1 MKVITQV
8 AVVAVIAAV
17 GAGGWYFRDEL
28 PFLKS
33 DKPAAQAPAAAAAR
47 AVPVEIA
54 KAQVQP
60 IAANLEAVGTAL
72 ANEAV
77 TITAKS
83 VGIIRRINFQEGQ
96 KVTAGTILVEMD
108 AGENEARVEELRFA
122 RDAAETTFNRNKA
135 LFDAGTISRARLDE
149 SQKALE
155 QAEARVK
162 GELAKRGDLTIRAP
176 FSGRLG
182 FRNVSTGALVRPGDV
197 ITALN
202 DTTIIKLE
210 FDLPETVLGTV
221 AIGTPIVATTAA
233 FPGRKFEG
241 QVSIIDGKV
250 DPITRAFRVRALL
263 QNGDE
268 ALKPGL
274 FMTTIVPLGRKNDA
288 VLVPEEA
295 IWMTSAGQSVFVIRE
310 GRAIQAKVRTGQRV
324 GTMVEIVEGL
334 QGGVDV
340 AVAGLQQLRNG
351 VPVRVVPPP
360 GQGGSNPTTPTAAQ
374 TAPSRS

>member
-17 GAGGWYFRDEL
+17 GAGGWFFRDEL

-33 DKPAAQAPAAAAAR
+33 EKAGAPAPAANAAR

-54 KAQVQP
+54 KVQVQP
-60 IAANLEAVGTAL
+60 ISANLEAVGTAL

-122 RDAAETTFNRNKA
+122 RDAAETTYNRNA
-135 LFDAGTISRARLDE
+135 QLFQAGTISRARLDE

-202 DTTIIKLE
+202 DTSVIKLE

-221 AIGTPIVATTAA
+221 AIGTPIIATTAA
-233 FPGRKFEG
+233 FPTRKFEG

-263 QNGDE
+263 QNADE
-268 ALKPGL
+268 TLKPGL

-295 IWMTSAGQSVFVIRE
+295 IWMTSAGQSVFVIRD

-324 GTMVEIVEGL
+324 GTMVEIIEGL

-360 GQGGSNPTTPTAAQ
+360 GQGSGPATPTAAL
-374 TAPSRS
+374 